1 MMVAQQNVSTPGWWD
16 TWNVPLTVVLV
27 TIALIVLVRWY
38 FTRKAA
44 GAVSETDRFRS
55 QAYAVAIALVGF
67 ITLIFVLP
75 ESVDGSLALSAV
87 GLVVTGA
94 LAISSQSIIA
104 NGMAGLMIRAIKN
117 FKPGDFIEVRDDM
130 GRVTEMGLFH
140 TEIQTRD
147 RDLITLPN
155 AVMMNEP
162 VRVIRS
168 SGTIVSAEIG
178 LGYDL
183 SRHRLKELF
192 IKAAETAELE
202 DPFVQVVELGD
213 YAVTYRVAGF
223 LSESTQILARRSRLR
238 EALLDTLHESGI
250 EIMSPMYVARR
261 AVDND
266 GLIPKTRRPV
276 AHVEARPTAED
287 KVFDKAELAA
297 GVENLR
303 TQAQQVQADIDELEN
318 GPADESAEEA
328 EVRERSLARKRRL
341 LERVVERLDEA
352 DTASQEE

>member
-1 MMVAQQNVSTPGWWD
+1 MSWWN
-16 TWNVPLTVVLV
+16 TWRGPLIVILV
-27 TIALIVLVRWY
+27 TILLIILVRW
-38 FTRKAA
+38 FFARKSA
-44 GAVSETDRFRS
+44 GAVSETDRFRA
-55 QAYAVAIALVGF
+55 QAYAVAIGFVGF

-75 ESVDGSLALSAV
+75 DSVDGSLALSAV

-117 FKPGDFIEVRDDM
+117 FKPGDFIEVQDDM

-192 IKAAETAELE
+192 IKAAEQAELE
-202 DPFVQVVELGD
+202 DPFVQVVDLGD

-223 LSESTQILARRSRLR
+223 LRESTQVLARRSRLR

-261 AVDND
+261 AVDNE
-266 GLIPKTRRPV
+266 GLVPRTQRPK
-276 AHVEARPTAED
+276 AHVEDRPTAED

-303 TQAQQVQADIDELEN
+303 DQAQQVQADIDELEN
-318 GPADESAEEA
+318 GTLTETAEEA
-328 EVRERSLARKRRL
+328 EVRERALARKQRL

-352 DTASQEE
+352 DTAAKEE